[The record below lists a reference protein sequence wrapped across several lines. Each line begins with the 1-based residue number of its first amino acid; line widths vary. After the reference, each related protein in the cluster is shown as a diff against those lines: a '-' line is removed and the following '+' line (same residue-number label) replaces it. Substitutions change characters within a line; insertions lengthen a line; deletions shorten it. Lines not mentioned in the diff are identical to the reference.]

1 MCMLSVRLHPYC
13 YLGTGTASVL
23 VQKVQERMSDEKPAQ
38 SMQEKEE
45 AERWGVAVLFTEN
58 V

>member
-1 MCMLSVRLHPYC
+1 
-13 YLGTGTASVL
+13 
-23 VQKVQERMSDEKPAQ
+23 MSDEKPAQ